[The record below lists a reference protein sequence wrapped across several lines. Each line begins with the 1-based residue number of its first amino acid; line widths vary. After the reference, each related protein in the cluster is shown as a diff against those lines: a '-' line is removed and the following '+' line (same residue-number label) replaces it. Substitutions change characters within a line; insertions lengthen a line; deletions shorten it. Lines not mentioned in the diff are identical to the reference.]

1 MESLTK
7 KIQTFV
13 AHEPRISSEIYN
25 HFSKIPRTTVKAS
38 VSKMVRHGMLYRAK
52 LNLQHNDSIV
62 FRYSQFEDARL
73 LSKLYNN
80 QFYGRTSIRLLL
92 ELMQTSQS
100 SVSLPDIA
108 KLAVLRVGIAPKF
121 EWLESI
127 ALIEALEELGYVKS
141 IESRTD
147 KTRWV
152 LNKDLF
158 VKAKLKFNSS
168 NLHPNYISLVDTM
181 KKNTAEALSQWLI
194 QNRFVSPGGSQ
205 YISNTQ
211 SVVSFA
217 YLPFDF
223 LGFCFSGGIV
233 LRKKGKKLIPKPMV
247 GDVLFD
253 VCSLPYAKSFK
264 ARIDEATAVSKGH
277 VPIGFILAK
286 GFSHDAFQYLTREG
300 VFTWAIDQ
308 LFGTKTAE
316 SIQKT
321 LLICEKLIRKADV
334 DPKLFF
340 EAFSGLEN
348 FGGLFGNIKGKLFEI
363 MMAYLLTR
371 QGYENVELA
380 RNVPPNRKRQF
391 DENGIKIP
399 DLDLDVYGNL
409 GSEAIFL
416 ECKACAENIVVE
428 DGEIEKHFLER
439 TPRMRDFLIAIP
451 QNKLRNFK
459 SIIVTSGGFSEAT
472 KKAFANGDYKPRSD
486 TVFELWDRN
495 KLRDLFRYGG
505 QSDLVE
511 VLDRFFISNVAEVK
525 PQTCVV

>member
-1 MESLTK
+1 
-7 KIQTFV
+7 
-13 AHEPRISSEIYN
+13 
-25 HFSKIPRTTVKAS
+25 
-38 VSKMVRHGMLYRAK
+38 
-52 LNLQHNDSIV
+52 
-62 FRYSQFEDARL
+62 
-73 LSKLYNN
+73 
-80 QFYGRTSIRLLL
+80 
-92 ELMQTSQS
+92 
-100 SVSLPDIA
+100 
-108 KLAVLRVGIAPKF
+108 
-121 EWLESI
+121 
-127 ALIEALEELGYVKS
+127 
-141 IESRTD
+141 
-147 KTRWV
+147 
-152 LNKDLF
+152 
-158 VKAKLKFNSS
+158 
-168 NLHPNYISLVDTM
+168 
-181 KKNTAEALSQWLI
+181 
-194 QNRFVSPGGSQ
+194 
-205 YISNTQ
+205 
-211 SVVSFA
+211 
-217 YLPFDF
+217 
-223 LGFCFSGGIV
+223 
-233 LRKKGKKLIPKPMV
+233 
-247 GDVLFD
+247 
-253 VCSLPYAKSFK
+253 
-264 ARIDEATAVSKGH
+264 
-277 VPIGFILAK
+277 
-286 GFSHDAFQYLTREG
+286 
-300 VFTWAIDQ
+300 
-308 LFGTKTAE
+308 
-316 SIQKT
+316 
-321 LLICEKLIRKADV
+321 
-334 DPKLFF
+334 
-340 EAFSGLEN
+340 
-348 FGGLFGNIKGKLFEI
+348 